1 MCHKGNTA
9 ETPVLIIKLAAP
21 GADMNIKA
29 AGRDVAEQK
38 HHCPPS
44 TIHCPLYPGH
54 LLSMLNI
61 LSPPTARKGA
71 RIPLMSAGL
80 MPPNLTNHSVSTGV
94 T

>member
-1 MCHKGNTA
+1 MI
-9 ETPVLIIKLAAP
+9 LKLAAAAA
-21 GADMNIKA
+21 GADVNIKA
-29 AGRDVAEQK
+29 AERDVELW
-38 HHCPPS
+38 PRR
-44 TIHCPLYPGH
+44 HCPLYPGH